1 MSDERRL
8 VISTDPSLTPDD
20 IGRRTFGT
28 AFRGWDPNEVKAY
41 LAKVGK
47 ELAAAQQRVK
57 QLEREIREVS
67 ARANHPELDEAT
79 ITSALGEEAARILRT
94 AREAAADIKG
104 RAEENAERALRQG
117 QDEAKRIRSEAEAM
131 LADRMKEADEAAEV
145 LRQAAE
151 ADGQRI
157 VEEAKAHSREM
168 LHEAQALRAKVLGD
182 LGRRRKLAQVQVA
195 QLRAG
200 RERLLDAYRTVRRTL
215 DEVSDELQ
223 RADAEA
229 RLAAE
234 QAAVRAAD
242 LPEASADEL
251 AAGLTNA
258 LPPALVEEEPAPEE
272 TAAPAAAEAPKEP
285 EQPAAV
291 AAPPPAPTA
300 SKPPAPTESSTAS
313 PPKQLTKAQRKAE
326 RRAEKQRQAQEVA
339 AAPTPSAPPAPVKP
353 AAAQA
358 PAVEME
364 GERTSSS
371 LRVLRPKPAPT
382 VTTPSGAEMEV
393 VEASSDVETVRVIP
407 AAASPE
413 PAAPEPA
420 VPEKAEIVADKPAEQ
435 PPADER
441 APEVPAPEVPT
452 AEVPAEDE
460 QPEDEEKKPEEP
472 AAEASEPEAER
483 EPEPEA
489 APKPEAKPKPEPAQ
503 PVDDLFARIRA
514 DRAEAVAKAQQVLQ
528 EATAPAA
535 APESPESPEKQSAVA
550 SIDDGHIRKRDSE
563 LQPVEATLSRRLK
576 RGLQDDQNELL
587 DRLRSH
593 RGPITVDAILPP
605 VDEHGERFKQVGRDL
620 LVQAARA
627 GSSFAGRNNGA
638 PSADLSDL
646 VDALA
651 DAVIAPLRGRL
662 ERGLSDALAEGDD
675 EGVLVERIGA
685 AYREWKSQR
694 IEQLA
699 GDQVMAAFGRG
710 VMSATEPGTPLR
722 WIVRDVGGPCPD
734 CDDNALAG
742 AVPSGETWPTG
753 QVHPPAHPGCR
764 CLLVPAPH

>member
-1 MSDERRL
+1 PPADK
-8 VISTDPSLTPDD
+8 P
-20 IGRRTFGT
+20 
-28 AFRGWDPNEVKAY
+28 EVEAPT
-41 LAKVGK
+41 
-47 ELAAAQQRVK
+47 AAAPK
-57 QLEREIREVS
+57 
-67 ARANHPELDEAT
+67 
-79 ITSALGEEAARILRT
+79 
-94 AREAAADIKG
+94 
-104 RAEENAERALRQG
+104 
-117 QDEAKRIRSEAEAM
+117 AEA
-131 LADRMKEADEAAEV
+131 
-145 LRQAAE
+145 
-151 ADGQRI
+151 
-157 VEEAKAHSREM
+157 
-168 LHEAQALRAKVLGD
+168 
-182 LGRRRKLAQVQVA
+182 
-195 QLRAG
+195 
-200 RERLLDAYRTVRRTL
+200 
-215 DEVSDELQ
+215 
-223 RADAEA
+223 
-229 RLAAE
+229 
-234 QAAVRAAD
+234 
-242 LPEASADEL
+242 
-251 AAGLTNA
+251 
-258 LPPALVEEEPAPEE
+258 PAPE
-272 TAAPAAAEAPKEP
+272 
-285 EQPAAV
+285 
-291 AAPPPAPTA
+291 
-300 SKPPAPTESSTAS
+300 
-313 PPKQLTKAQRKAE
+313 
-326 RRAEKQRQAQEVA
+326 
-339 AAPTPSAPPAPVKP
+339 APV
-353 AAAQA
+353 
-358 PAVEME
+358 
-364 GERTSSS
+364 
-371 LRVLRPKPAPT
+371 
-382 VTTPSGAEMEV
+382 
-393 VEASSDVETVRVIP
+393 
-407 AAASPE
+407 
-413 PAAPEPA
+413 
-420 VPEKAEIVADKPAEQ
+420 
-435 PPADER
+435 
-441 APEVPAPEVPT
+441 
-452 AEVPAEDE
+452 EDD
-460 QPEDEEKKPEEP
+460 QPEEEETQSEEP
-472 AAEASEPEAER
+472 AAEVS

>member
-8 VISTDPSLTPDD
+8 VISTDPSFTPDD
-20 IGRRTFGT
+20 ISRRTFGT

-47 ELAAAQQRVK
+47 ELATAQQRVK
-57 QLEREIREVS
+57 QLERELRDLTS
-67 ARANHPELDEAT
+67 RANHPELDEAT

-94 AREAAADIKG
+94 AREAASDIKG

-117 QDEAKRIRSEAEAM
+117 QDEAKRIRSEAEGM
-131 LADRMKEADEAAEV
+131 LADRMKEADDAAEV

-151 ADGQRI
+151 AEGQRI
-157 VEEAKAHSREM
+157 IEESKAHSREM

-182 LGRRRKLAQVQVA
+182 LSRRRKLAQVQVA

-234 QAAVRAAD
+234 QAAMRASD
-242 LPEASADEL
+242 LPEASVDEL
-251 AAGLTNA
+251 SAGLTA
-258 LPPALVEEEPAPEE
+258 AMPPALEEAPPPDFEAEAEVAASAPEVAPEPAP
-272 TAAPAAAEAPKEP
+272 APAEP
-285 EQPAAV
+285 V
-291 AAPPPAPTA
+291 PPPAATT
-300 SKPPAPTESSTAS
+300 PPPSR
-313 PPKQLTKAQRKAE
+313 QLTKAQRKAE
-326 RRAEKQRQAQEVA
+326 KRAERQREARQAA
-339 AAPTPSAPPAPVKP
+339 AKPAPPPLPAKP
-353 AAAQA
+353 AEPAA
-358 PAVEME
+358 E

-371 LRVLRPKPAPT
+371 LRVLRGPKPAPT
-382 VTTPSGAEMEV
+382 VTTPSGAELEV
-393 VEASSDVETVRVIP
+393 VEASADIETVRVIP
-407 AAASPE
+407 P
-413 PAAPEPA
+413 
-420 VPEKAEIVADKPAEQ
+420 DPAEPKEKEEEQ
-435 PPADER
+435 AAE
-441 APEVPAPEVPT
+441 AP
-452 AEVPAEDE
+452 
-460 QPEDEEKKPEEP
+460 KEP
-472 AAEASEPEAER
+472 AAEAAPEPEPIPEPEPEPAA

-489 APKPEAKPKPEPAQ
+489 AAEPESEPAAEAESEPEAASSPEPEPAAQ
-503 PVDDLFARIRA
+503 PVDDLFARLRA

-535 APESPESPEKQSAVA
+535 APESPERESAVA
-550 SIDDGHIRKRDSE
+550 SFDDGHLRRRDGE
-563 LQPVEATLSRRLK
+563 LQPVEATLARRLK
-576 RGLQDDQNELL
+576 RGLQDDQNEVL

-605 VDEHGERFKQVGRDL
+605 VDEHAGRFKQVGRDL

-627 GSSFAGRNNGA
+627 GASFAGKGGT
-638 PSADLSDL
+638 PPADLTDL

-662 ERGLSDALAEGDD
+662 ERGLSGALADGDD
-675 EGVLVERIGA
+675 EAVLVERIGA

-699 GDQVMAAFGRG
+699 GDQVVAAFGRG
-710 VMSATEPGTPLR
+710 LMSATEPGTPLR

-742 AVPSGETWPTG
+742 AVPSGDTWPTG